1 MDTVGKS
8 EGTAPSNNKEDFRRG
23 NLTERAGFRV
33 YEPRTPKRGVVIFD
47 VWLSF

>member
-23 NLTERAGFRV
+23 NLTQKLASACKSLES
-33 YEPRTPKRGVVIFD
+33 PRGAP
-47 VWLSF
+47 